1 MDSAILRPETAA
13 GGVFRPRTKP
23 HAALA
28 NGRAIPRLRAHFYKS
43 MQHLAA
49 ATSFALMPPPA
60 NGDPNASK
68 QQSIMS
74 VGMIVLM
81 FVFFWV
87 LVLRPQQKR
96 AKEQTERLKT
106 LKSGDRVTT
115 SSGLVGTALTV
126 KDSTVTIRCGDAKL
140 EVLKSTVTEV
150 VSGDASA
157 NQ

>member
-1 MDSAILRPETAA
+1 
-13 GGVFRPRTKP
+13 
-23 HAALA
+23 
-28 NGRAIPRLRAHFYKS
+28 
-43 MQHLAA
+43 
-49 ATSFALMPPPA
+49 MPPPA
-60 NGDPNASK
+60 NGDPNAAK

-126 KDSTVTIRCGDAKL
+126 KDTTVTIRCGDAKL

-150 VSGDASA
+150 VSGDAGA